1 MKAAVEQSMQDAD
14 EDSVS
19 QDMASQRLKIYSI
32 KTSEGPGDT
41 GIVLDGVTVLTALG
55 NFATACTMLVGLAY
69 AVTLAYP
76 KELSTK
82 PTALMRPNCDLFH
95 VTPPSQA
102 VRMFPLILDQL
113 RLISRSHLD
122 LRPNCSRD
130 EELKSRGEEL
140 LSSFLEAG
148 WGLRCYPLFVFQS
161 PGQVQMFAGDP
172 AQHCVSAP
180 SKESLCRVINSFKG
194 ENQEL
199 AALNAEWKKELDS
212 KSIKWEFE
220 RTNLIEGRIYGLQ
233 TAKENMDSLAEAL
246 EESRARVRGRET
258 RLKDMASTFRAKE
271 EDITC
276 ARGSLQRR
284 EAETQTLEAK
294 ILQNE
299 SVWQVRMS
307 VLEDSLTTEREVSI
321 HRMEELQQAL
331 RDKNEKML
339 TEQQD
344 WLSQVTRMEE
354 EIKLLIQENKELQE
368 LALMSNKDKVRIKK
382 QEKKSKEAA
391 EKRLKEERRAREE
404 QGKKEKLEREEE
416 EKRKRKEIK
425 KRGEERRNK

>member
-1 MKAAVEQSMQDAD
+1 
-14 EDSVS
+14 
-19 QDMASQRLKIYSI
+19 
-32 KTSEGPGDT
+32 
-41 GIVLDGVTVLTALG
+41 
-55 NFATACTMLVGLAY
+55 
-69 AVTLAYP
+69 
-76 KELSTK
+76 
-82 PTALMRPNCDLFH
+82 
-95 VTPPSQA
+95 
-102 VRMFPLILDQL
+102 
-113 RLISRSHLD
+113 
-122 LRPNCSRD
+122 
-130 EELKSRGEEL
+130 
-140 LSSFLEAG
+140 
-148 WGLRCYPLFVFQS
+148 
-161 PGQVQMFAGDP
+161 MFAGDP

-331 RDKNEKML
+331 RGKNEKML

-354 EIKLLIQENKELQE
+354 EIKLLIQENKELQVNIPSSAS
-368 LALMSNKDKVRIKK
+368 LDV
-382 QEKKSKEAA
+382 
-391 EKRLKEERRAREE
+391 
-404 QGKKEKLEREEE
+404 
-416 EKRKRKEIK
+416 
-425 KRGEERRNK
+425 